1 MTEKETTIPES
12 KKLKLHSE
20 DGTKMPKTLDA
31 AHQSELH
38 DDLRNGFNSKSEE
51 PSPDGKP
58 AEKALATKPAQT
70 SDVNSIKSE
79 ELSSTSR
86 ALNKNNAQVNQI
98 KAALL
103 ENIQKEQEASMKRF
117 EDLKQSIEQHME

>member
-86 ALNKNNAQVNQI
+86 AL
-98 KAALL
+98 
-103 ENIQKEQEASMKRF
+103 
-117 EDLKQSIEQHME
+117 